1 MLQVNPNGSVQQM
14 EEKNAVLP
22 KGVIGIAFGATPAE
36 TIIKVGD
43 GVHPWNSLPKYGD
56 VSTELEAKLPMADF
70 EAFLT
75 VLNGRFEGGSIT
87 MSVNEETGAREFEFV
102 EDVDEPQ
109 SGGDDNP
116 TGGEGTGGEG
126 TGGEGTGGESSGSDE
141 PQSGGTGGDEPQS
154 GGTGGDDNNNPE
166 ENNPTDE

>member
-75 VLNGRFEGGSIT
+75 VLNGQFEGGGIV

-102 EDVDEPQ
+102 EDEDEPQ
-109 SGGDDNP
+109 SGGDETP
-116 TGGEGTGGEG
+116 TGGEGTGGEP
-126 TGGEGTGGESSGSDE
+126 SGS
-141 PQSGGTGGDEPQS
+141 DEPQS

>member
-22 KGVIGIAFGATPAE
+22 KGVIGIAFGATPDE

-56 VSTELEAKLPMADF
+56 VSTVLAAKLSMEDF

-102 EDVDEPQ
+102 EDEDEPQ
-109 SGGDDNP
+109 SGGDETP
-116 TGGEGTGGEG
+116 TGGEG

-141 PQSGGTGGDEPQS
+141 PQSGGTGGD
-154 GGTGGDDNNNPE
+154 DNNNPE